1 MTRVWI
7 YYSGMTK
14 FINSALSRVSSVAVL
29 ATLIPAGI
37 YGQSTE
43 SQRTTDEGTANR
55 TEPTEAVIQPDIPR
69 SSDPGKQP
77 FVRTF
82 FHDEYRMW
90 TSPFRPGNYDSHT
103 MKKYVLP
110 FVLIAGTLIATDRR
124 VAHALPNTEDQ
135 TTWSR
140 RVSQIGAPYSLAAY
154 SGGLYLISRM
164 TGDKHA
170 REAGWLG
177 LEAIGHSQLIVF
189 IMKEAT
195 QRERPQTD
203 EARKGFWRGGD
214 SFPSGHAA
222 GSFALASVFAYEY
235 RDHIAVPIT
244 AYTLATAVS
253 LSRMSARKHW
263 FSDVFVGGSMGFL
276 IGRYVYKTHHN
287 PDLPGSPVH
296 NRFSRLMPEFGVSD
310 RGLTLQWKL

>member
-1 MTRVWI
+1 
-7 YYSGMTK
+7 
-14 FINSALSRVSSVAVL
+14 
-29 ATLIPAGI
+29 
-37 YGQSTE
+37 
-43 SQRTTDEGTANR
+43 
-55 TEPTEAVIQPDIPR
+55 
-69 SSDPGKQP
+69 
-77 FVRTF
+77 
-82 FHDEYRMW
+82 
-90 TSPFRPGNYDSHT
+90 
-103 MKKYVLP
+103 
-110 FVLIAGTLIATDRR
+110 
-124 VAHALPNTEDQ
+124 
-135 TTWSR
+135 
-140 RVSQIGAPYSLAAY
+140 
-154 SGGLYLISRM
+154 
-164 TGDKHA
+164 
-170 REAGWLG
+170 LG